1 MLEKELFIYSSNT
14 QNCLFYNI
22 HTHRRPQSP
31 TEKVI
36 RNAYIPKQIENL
48 PYNISVGLHP
58 WFIQDNWQEEIEKIA
73 KFSLHPNVKAIGETG
88 LDRIIK
94 TDITIQKE
102 VFAAHIALA
111 EKIQKPLLFHAVR
124 SYADFPF
131 FLKKLSIAGIFHG
144 FEGNLQQTKSLIN
157 YPAYFSFGKNILRPS
172 LKIQEV
178 LAYLPL
184 DRVFLETDTA
194 AIRIE
199 TIYEKMAA
207 IKGIYLEELQEKVE
221 VNYRRLFEIL

>member
-1 MLEKELFIYSSNT
+1 M
-14 QNCLFYNI
+14 FYNI

-58 WFIQDNWQEEIEKIA
+58 WFIQDNWQEEMEKVA
-73 KFSLHPNVKAIGETG
+73 KLSLHPNVKAIGETG
-88 LDRIIK
+88 LDRFIK
-94 TDITIQKE
+94 TDFSLQSE
-102 VFAAHIALA
+102 VFSAHIALA
-111 EKIQKPLLFHAVR
+111 EKVEKPLIFHAVR

-144 FEGNLQQTKSLIN
+144 FEGNLQQVKSMMN
-157 YPAYFSFGKNILRPS
+157 YPVYFSFGKNILRPS
-172 LKIQEV
+172 AKIQEV

-184 DRVFLETDTA
+184 DRIFLETDMA
-194 AIRIE
+194 AISIE
-199 TIYEKMAA
+199 KVYEKMANT
-207 IKGIYLEELQEKVE
+207 KGVDKATLTEQIQN
-221 VNYRRLFEIL
+221 NYMNLFA